1 MSAIAP
7 VVLITGASS
16 GVGLEVATQLLAGP
30 CHLYVASL
38 GEDSMR
44 ALVEAGAHAIALDV
58 RDDVA
63 VKAAVARIL
72 DEQGRIDVLVNN
84 AGYGQYGFIEC
95 VSLEDIQRQFD
106 VNVYGYA
113 RFIQAVLPHMRRQR
127 SGRVINMSSVCGHIT
142 MPGLGWYAASKHAV
156 RAMTETLRLEVESFG
171 IHVVSIEPGAV
182 ATGFQAVAQTALEA
196 STCPDD
202 YTSLKRQAAA
212 FHGQIGRDAVGSE
225 STVAA
230 VLRAITDPSPRAV
243 YRTTLDARVAPPLQ
257 AALGTRRFGNLILRR
272 LRRAGL
278 TGEDDRRSGPR

>member
-1 MSAIAP
+1 MTAIAP

-16 GVGLEVATQLLAGP
+16 GIGLDVATRLLAGP
-30 CHLYVASL
+30 GTVYVAAL
-38 GEDSMR
+38 EADSMR

-63 VKAAVARIL
+63 VRAAVARIL
-72 DEQGRIDVLVNN
+72 DEQGRIDILLNN
-84 AGYGQYGFIEC
+84 AGYGQFGFIEC

-127 SGRVINMSSVCGHIT
+127 SGRIINMSSVCGHIT
-142 MPGLGWYAASKHAV
+142 MPGMGWYAASKHAV
-156 RAMTETLRLEVESFG
+156 RAMTESLRLEVESFG

-182 ATGFQAVAQTALEA
+182 ASGFQSVALTALEA
-196 STCPDD
+196 SSGPDD
-202 YTSLKRQAAA
+202 YTALERQAAA
-212 FHGQIGRDAVGSE
+212 FHGRIGRNASGTA

-230 VLRAITDPSPRAV
+230 VLRAIGDPSPRAV

-272 LRRAGL
+272 FRRAG
-278 TGEDDRRSGPR
+278 PV

>member
-1 MSAIAP
+1 MTAIPP

-16 GVGLEVATQLLAGP
+16 GIGLEVATRLLAGP
-30 CHLYVASL
+30 ATVYVAAL
-38 GEDSMR
+38 EADSMR

-63 VKAAVARIL
+63 VKAVVARIL

-84 AGYGQYGFIEC
+84 AGYGQFGFIEC
-95 VSLEDIQRQFD
+95 VPLEDIQRQFD

-156 RAMTETLRLEVESFG
+156 RAMTESLRLEVESFG
-171 IHVVSIEPGAV
+171 IHVVSIEPGAI
-182 ATGFQAVAQTALEA
+182 ATGFQALALTALEA
-196 STCPDD
+196 SACPDD
-202 YTSLKRQAAA
+202 YTPLARQAAA
-212 FHGQIGRDAVGSE
+212 FHGRIGLNASSTA

-230 VLRAITDPSPRAV
+230 VLRAIADPSPRAV
-243 YRTTLDARVAPPLQ
+243 YRTTLDARVAPPVL
-257 AALGTRRFGNLILRR
+257 AALGARRFGNLILRR
-272 LRRAGL
+272 FRRAG
-278 TGEDDRRSGPR
+278 RA